1 MIEIRMIEI
10 ILRKFKHESNVIL
23 FFDCLIRI
31 LPVNIYIII
40 KYVQVFVQYFV
51 YFVCNRL

>member
-31 LPVNIYIII
+31 LPVNIYIIN